1 VKKLIRITTVPLSLE
16 KLLENQPHFFSSYFD
31 ITLVSSDENSL
42 SRIASEQGVKCF
54 PLDMTRKITPLQDLR
69 CLVQLVRFFRKEQP
83 HFVHSHTPKAGIIGM
98 LAAYIARVPVRMH
111 TVAGMPLMEATGF
124 KRRILNLVERI
135 TYFCATR
142 VYPNSKGLQDFIIQ
156 STFCKATKLKVLGSG
171 SSNGI
176 DTSYFDPDQ
185 VSENQKETLK
195 KELHIKSTDYVYCFV
210 GRLVKDKGIDELIQ
224 AFAAISDKNKAAKL
238 ILVGH
243 TEADLD
249 PLLPETLRSLE
260 FNENI
265 IEVGFQNDVRPY
277 LSIAHVFTFPSYRE
291 GFPNVVLQANA
302 MGIPCIVSDIN
313 GCNEIISSGDNGL
326 IIPSKNSSILQEKME
341 LISTDPNQ
349 IKLNKTEIR
358 AFIKTK
364 FERKV
369 FWQLLLDEYKALEY
383 DV

>member
-249 PLLPETLRSLE
+249 PLLPETLRSVE

>member
-1 VKKLIRITTVPLSLE
+1 MKKLIRITTVPLSLE
-16 KLLENQPHFFSSYFD
+16 KLLENQPRFFSSYFD

-42 SRIASEQGVKCF
+42 SEIASEQGVKCF
-54 PLDMTRKITPLQDLR
+54 PLEMTRKITPLQDLR
-69 CLVQLVRFFRKEQP
+69 CLVQLVRFLRKEQP

-111 TVAGMPLMEATGF
+111 TVAGMPLMEATSF

-249 PLLPETLRSLE
+249 PLLPETLRSIE

>member
-1 VKKLIRITTVPLSLE
+1 MHKLIRITTVPLSLE

-42 SRIASEQGVKCF
+42 SKIASEQGVKCF
-54 PLDMTRKITPLQDLR
+54 PLEMTRKITPLQDLR
-69 CLVQLVRFFRKEQP
+69 CLVQLVRFLRKEQP
-83 HFVHSHTPKAGIIGM
+83 YFVHSHTPKAGIIGM

-135 TYFCATR
+135 NYFCATR

-176 DTSYFDPDQ
+176 DTTYFDPDQ

-249 PLLPETLRSLE
+249 PLLPETLHSIE

-358 AFIKTK
+358 ALIKTK

-369 FWQLLLDEYKALEY
+369 FWHLLLEEYKALER

>member
-1 VKKLIRITTVPLSLE
+1 MKKLIRITTVPLSLE
-16 KLLENQPHFFSSYFD
+16 KLLENQPRFFSSYYD

-42 SRIASEQGVKCF
+42 SKIASEQGVKCF
-54 PLDMTRKITPLQDLR
+54 PLEMTRKITPLQDLR
-69 CLVQLVRFFRKEQP
+69 CLVQLVRFLRKEQP

-135 TYFCATR
+135 TYSCATR

-156 STFCKATKLKVLGSG
+156 SAFCKATKLKVLGSG

-185 VSENQKETLK
+185 VSENQKEALK
-195 KELHIKSTDYVYCFV
+195 KELQIKPADYVYCFV
-210 GRLVKDKGIDELIQ
+210 GRLVKDKGIDELIE
-224 AFAAISDKNKAAKL
+224 AFTAISDKNRAAKL

-249 PLLPETLRSLE
+249 PLLPETLRSIE

-265 IEVGFQNDVRPY
+265 IEVGFQNDIRPY

-358 AFIKTK
+358 ALIKTK

-369 FWQLLLDEYKALEY
+369 FWHLLLEEYKALER

>member
-1 VKKLIRITTVPLSLE
+1 MKKLIRITTVPLSLE
-16 KLLENQPHFFSSYFD
+16 KLLENQPRFFSSYFD
-31 ITLVSSDENSL
+31 ITLVSSDKNSL
-42 SRIASEQGVKCF
+42 SEIASEQGVKCF
-54 PLDMTRKITPLQDLR
+54 PLEMTRKITPLQDLR
-69 CLVQLVRFFRKEQP
+69 CLVQLVRFLRKEQP

-111 TVAGMPLMEATGF
+111 TVAGMPLMEVTGF

-135 TYFCATR
+135 TYCCATR
-142 VYPNSKGLQDFIIQ
+142 VYPNSKGLKDFIIQ
-156 STFCKATKLKVLGSG
+156 NKLCKASKLKVLGSG

-185 VSENQKETLK
+185 VSENQKDTLK

-210 GRLVKDKGIDELIQ
+210 GRLVKDKGINELIE
-224 AFAAISDKNKAAKL
+224 AFAAISDKNKTAKL

-243 TEADLD
+243 TEVDLD
-249 PLLPETLRSLE
+249 PLLPETLRSIE
-260 FNENI
+260 SNENI
-265 IEVGFQNDVRPY
+265 TEVGFQNDIRPY
-277 LSIAHVFTFPSYRE
+277 LSIAHVFTLPSYRE

-313 GCNEIISSGDNGL
+313 GCNEIISLGDNGL

-341 LISTDPNQ
+341 LICSDPNQ

-358 AFIKTK
+358 ALIKTK

-369 FWQLLLDEYKALEY
+369 FWHLLLEEYLALEH

>member
-1 VKKLIRITTVPLSLE
+1 MKKLIRITTVPLSLE

>member
-1 VKKLIRITTVPLSLE
+1 MKKLIRITTVPLSLE

-42 SRIASEQGVKCF
+42 SKIASEQGIKCF
-54 PLDMTRKITPLQDLR
+54 PLEMTRKITPLQDLR
-69 CLVQLVRFFRKEQP
+69 CLVQLVRFLRKEKP

-135 TYFCATR
+135 TYFCATK

-156 STFCKATKLKVLGSG
+156 NTFCKATKLKVLGSG

-185 VSENQKETLK
+185 VSENQKEALK
-195 KELHIKSTDYVYCFV
+195 KELHIKPTDYVYCFV
-210 GRLVKDKGIDELIQ
+210 GRLVKDKGVDELIE
-224 AFAAISDKNKAAKL
+224 AFTAISDKNRAAKL

-249 PLLPETLRSLE
+249 PLLPETLRSIE

-265 IEVGFQNDVRPY
+265 IEVGFQNDIRPY

-291 GFPNVVLQANA
+291 GFPNVVLQANV

-358 AFIKTK
+358 ALIKTK

-369 FWQLLLDEYKALEY
+369 FWHLLLEEYKALER

>member
-1 VKKLIRITTVPLSLE
+1 MHKLIRITTVPLSLE

-42 SRIASEQGVKCF
+42 SKIASEQGVKCF
-54 PLDMTRKITPLQDLR
+54 PLEMTRKITPLQDLR
-69 CLVQLVRFFRKEQP
+69 CLVQLVRFLRKEQP
-83 HFVHSHTPKAGIIGM
+83 YFVHSHTPKAGIIGM

-176 DTSYFDPDQ
+176 DTTYFDPDQ

-249 PLLPETLRSLE
+249 PLLPETLHSIE

-358 AFIKTK
+358 ALIKTK

-369 FWQLLLDEYKALEY
+369 FWHLLLEEYKALER

>member
-1 VKKLIRITTVPLSLE
+1 MKKLIRITTVPLSLE
-16 KLLENQPHFFSSYFD
+16 KLLENQPRFFSSYYD

-42 SRIASEQGVKCF
+42 SKIASEQGVKCF
-54 PLDMTRKITPLQDLR
+54 PIEMTRKITPLQDLR
-69 CLVQLVRFFRKEQP
+69 CLIQLVRFLRKEQP

-124 KRRILNLVERI
+124 KRRILNLAERI
-135 TYFCATR
+135 TYSCATR

-156 STFCKATKLKVLGSG
+156 SAFCKATKLKVLGSG

-185 VSENQKETLK
+185 VSENQKEALK
-195 KELHIKSTDYVYCFV
+195 KELHIKSTDYVYCFI
-210 GRLVKDKGIDELIQ
+210 GRLVKDKGVDELIE

-249 PLLPETLRSLE
+249 PLLPETLRSIE
-260 FNENI
+260 FNENL
-265 IEVGFQNDVRPY
+265 IEVGFQNDIRPY

-358 AFIKTK
+358 ALIKTK

-369 FWQLLLDEYKALEY
+369 FWHLLLDEYKALER